1 MYDIFGYASDFAH
14 NFRHLM
20 PTTLNCGA
28 TYLPIM
34 GKYQL
39 KDNKGLE
46 FIQLGEI
53 GIEDERIFSLM
64 DQPVRKNGGALVG
77 FLLLL
82 AEV

>member
-1 MYDIFGYASDFAH
+1 ME
-14 NFRHLM
+14 
-20 PTTLNCGA
+20 
-28 TYLPIM
+28 
-34 GKYQL
+34 KYQL